1 MIVMLLLASLSLPH
15 GVPSGA
21 ILHGEERR
29 GAVLVRL
36 QGAPALSWQACAA
49 ACGYREACQAWTHNA
64 YQNRCTL
71 HAAPLPPRPFPGAV
85 TGLSPSLAARIERA
99 IEREPSAR
107 EREALEGGL
116 PAPPAA
122 IRPVPESAQSQ
133 LFPER

>member
-1 MIVMLLLASLSLPH
+1 MILALLIASLSLPH

-29 GAVLVRL
+29 GAVLERL
-36 QGAPALSWQACAA
+36 EGAPALSWQACAA

-85 TGLSPSLAARIERA
+85 TGLSPALAARIERS
-99 IEREPSAR
+99 IDRPPSAR
-107 EREALEGGL
+107 EREALEGQA
-116 PAPPAA
+116 PAPQSTSRALSPA
-122 IRPVPESAQSQ
+122 AQSQ